1 MTQEPYIR
9 TGFGENPYNNL
20 TTLHPLG
27 IAVLAVAVVWTITA
41 SRDRAWLPILLMAC
55 FVSTSQRIVIAT
67 LDFNFIRVMIAAAM
81 VRIIARNE
89 QAGMRLTQL
98 DKLVIAWVF
107 VGATVSVL
115 RIGTI
120 SSIIYKCGAAYDTL
134 GLYALGRVW
143 LRRGMDLQALSR
155 SIALI
160 ACIAVLGYLRE
171 NLTGRNIY
179 SIFGGVSEFT
189 GIRDGRLRCQG
200 PFAHPILAGAF
211 WVGFLPMIAIQL
223 RTPRGRLRASF
234 GLLSVLTITVL
245 CSSSTPL
252 LGALATAGF
261 GGLWLLR
268 RHSSSMRWGV
278 AATLVA
284 LHMVMTGPVWSLIAK
299 ASVVGG
305 STGYHRYKLVDSFIN
320 HWTEWFL
327 LGTNSTAH
335 WGWFLFDV
343 ANQYV
348 KEGVQG
354 GLLTLALF
362 IMILIEAF
370 SSIGKQIRSA
380 SSRLHAVSMW
390 AVGTAIAAHCVM
402 FIGIS
407 ITHSNTNMLIFLWLF
422 AATQTKWDQGRKLNS
437 KGNNSRKHLP
447 SVQREEPA
455 IPHSPIIQNQS
466 IVHQAPARPF

>member
-1 MTQEPYIR
+1 M
-9 TGFGENPYNNL
+9 
-20 TTLHPLG
+20 
-27 IAVLAVAVVWTITA
+27 
-41 SRDRAWLPILLMAC
+41 LLMAC

-67 LDFNFIRVMIAAAM
+67 LDFNFIRIMLAAAM

-89 QAGMRLTQL
+89 QAGMRFTQL
-98 DKLVIAWVF
+98 DRLIIAWVL
-107 VGATVSVL
+107 VGTTISVL
-115 RIGTI
+115 RVGTFSTFI
-120 SSIIYKCGAAYDTL
+120 FKSGTAYDTL
-134 GLYALGRVW
+134 GLYAVGRVW
-143 LRRGMDLQALSR
+143 LRRGMNLQALSR

-160 ACIAVLGYLRE
+160 SCIAVLGYLRE
-171 NLTGRNIY
+171 SLTGRNIY

-189 GIRDGRLRCQG
+189 GLRDGRLRCQG

-211 WVGFLPMIAIQL
+211 WVGFMPMIAIQL
-223 RTPRGRLRASF
+223 RAARGRLRASI
-234 GLLSVLTITVL
+234 GLLSVLTITFL

-252 LGALATAGF
+252 LGAIATAGF
-261 GGLWLLR
+261 GALWVLR
-268 RHSSSMRWGV
+268 RHSSFMRWGV

-284 LHMVMTGPVWSLIAK
+284 LHIIMNGPVWSLIAR

-343 ANQYV
+343 ANQFV

-354 GLLTLALF
+354 GFVTLALF
-362 IMILIEAF
+362 IMILMRAF
-370 SSIGKQIRSA
+370 SNIGVQIRGA

-422 AATQTKWDQGRKLNS
+422 AATQTEWNPRRTMRS
-437 KGNNSRKHLP
+437 KGDISRKSFP
-447 SVQREEPA
+447 SQASSTSEPMVNRA
-455 IPHSPIIQNQS
+455 
-466 IVHQAPARPF
+466 